1 MQRLI
6 IAFFC
11 FVLPLTT
18 LCAKENQNPILK
30 SKQWFEEEKQKSD
43 RGFHR
48 FATLSTIGPDG
59 RPYSRMIEI
68 VGMSQKNGILFF
80 THRSTN
86 KAKHLLVNPYAA
98 LNIWLPK
105 TLRQISINGLVKEVP
120 NDIAESS
127 WKRMPRFMKITFLAS
142 EHNGVL
148 PSPDALEERKAKL
161 EEVYKESEI
170 PMPETFVGYRLTPDQ
185 AIFYEI
191 KPRSFPERELAEL
204 QENQWIVSQLEP

>member
-1 MQRLI
+1 
-6 IAFFC
+6 
-11 FVLPLTT
+11 
-18 LCAKENQNPILK
+18 
-30 SKQWFEEEKQKSD
+30 
-43 RGFHR
+43 
-48 FATLSTIGPDG
+48 
-59 RPYSRMIEI
+59 
-68 VGMSQKNGILFF
+68 
-80 THRSTN
+80 
-86 KAKHLLVNPYAA
+86 LVNPYAA

-148 PSPDALEERKAKL
+148 PSTDALEERQAKL

-170 PMPETFVGYRLTPDQ
+170 PMPEAFVGYRFTPDQ

-204 QENQWIVSQLEP
+204 QGNQWIISQLEP